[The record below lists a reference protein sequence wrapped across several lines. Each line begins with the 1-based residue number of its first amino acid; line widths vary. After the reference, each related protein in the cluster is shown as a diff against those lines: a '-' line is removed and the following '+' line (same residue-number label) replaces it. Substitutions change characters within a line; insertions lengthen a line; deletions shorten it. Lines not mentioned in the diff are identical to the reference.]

1 MKIER
6 KPLGL
11 AALLA
16 LGLTLSACDKQDQP
30 DTAADNNAAESSAP
44 AATAESDT
52 GAPSTSAVVAAAD
65 DGMVTTKVKSALL
78 ADDTVKGLDINVDTK
93 DGIVQLNGE
102 VENQTQIDRAAEVA
116 RKVEGVQNVTNN
128 LTIKP
133 AEGQS

>member
-30 DTAADNNAAESSAP
+30 GTTADNNAAESSAP

-102 VENQTQIDRAAEVA
+102 VDNQTQIDRAAEVA